1 MFSWFRSGLFTL
13 ITLLFTFTTASPA
26 LAQGREA
33 LIGEIEFRGNRRI
46 PRETLLYAV
55 QSKPGDI
62 YREESI
68 RRDLENIVNLDF
80 INPLS
85 VRLYVAD
92 GPRGGKVIIF
102 DLREYPIIR
111 EIRYHNLKAATES
124 EVLTRFK
131 DRRVSVGKETQ
142 FDPHKA
148 FAARNALKELL
159 AEKGYP
165 EAEIEIG
172 VEEIS
177 ATAVALNF
185 EVKEGPRIRVREIE
199 FVGQR
204 DGFSQRQL
212 RSSMKLVKEAG
223 LFTTFTSKDIY
234 SKEKL
239 IEDLE
244 RVRYFL
250 GTKGF
255 LQAKIGEPAVARNGD
270 FRTGVPLP
278 FPGVRK
284 RGPGLKITIPIEVG
298 RRYRISKVD
307 EKGVTIFQPGT
318 IAGVS
323 GLKVGEI
330 VDARKIQENVFREI
344 KNLYG
349 THGYI
354 QAEVN
359 FIPKFINSSPEEGE
373 IEIML
378 EVDEGRQFMLRR
390 LEFIGNTTTR
400 DRVLRREVLIN
411 EGDTYNKRFW
421 YLSLLRL
428 NQLGLFEEIKDS
440 DAIARTNDRD
450 QTVDIDLQVKE
461 RGREQIYFD
470 GGVSGHTGSFFGVNY
485 SNNNLLGYG
494 QTLNARFSGGNR
506 QLSASLGYT
515 EPYLFGKPI
524 RLSMELFAQR
534 QKYFGDS
541 LNLFN
546 SYYNPDISDPDSLF
560 TQTSAG
566 GSMSL
571 SAPLQQFT
579 RRLGRFSQFSR
590 VGISYALAASSVAEP
605 EVNRDNDTS
614 NDIPVDYS
622 HPRILTSRI
631 TPHLFY
637 NTLSS
642 AIDPTRGQSLYLGL
656 SLSGGILGGDVNT
669 ITPTLEYKLFKP
681 VMKRESDK
689 PHVFG
694 MRFSFGHVRTIG
706 QLSDKLINTQ
716 SLGFIGGIPIT
727 DRYFLGGENEVRGYN
742 AFSISPVS
750 RYDSD
755 GSTSNGN
762 ETPTYVATGG
772 DTRFLLNLEYRMP
785 IIGPLSLAWF
795 MDAGTVFNLRK
806 YEDQVISSNIL
817 RLSEKD
823 SILRSTRASVGVEL
837 RVQVPIINVPFRLIF
852 AYNPNANPDITDPR
866 VLSRERRTVIRFS
879 IGRTF

>member
-1 MFSWFRSGLFTL
+1 MFSWFRSGLFSL

-26 LAQGREA
+26 LAQGSEA

-62 YREESI
+62 YREEAI
-68 RRDLENIVNLDF
+68 RRDLVAIVNLDF
-80 INPLS
+80 INPMS
-85 VRLYVAD
+85 VRLFVAD
-92 GPRGGKVIIF
+92 RPRGGKVIIF
-102 DLREYPIIR
+102 DLREYPLIR
-111 EIRYHNLKAATES
+111 EIKYLNLKAATES
-124 EVLTRFK
+124 EVLARFK
-131 DRRVSVGKETQ
+131 DRRVAIGKETQ
-142 FDPHKA
+142 FDPHKV
-148 FAARNALKELL
+148 FDARNVLKELL

-165 EAEIEIG
+165 EAEIEIR

-185 EVKEGPRIRVREIE
+185 EVKEGPRVRIREIE

-223 LFTTFTSKDIY
+223 LFATFTSKDIY
-234 SKEKL
+234 SREKL

-244 RVRYFL
+244 RVRFFL

-255 LQAKIGEPAVARNGD
+255 LQAKVGEPVVARKGE
-270 FRTGVPLP
+270 FSTGVPLP
-278 FPGVRK
+278 VRGMRK
-284 RGPGLKITIPIEVG
+284 KGPGLKITIPIEVG
-298 RRYRISKVD
+298 RRYRISNVD

-318 IAGVS
+318 VTEVS

-330 VDARKIQENVFREI
+330 VDARKIQENVFKGI

-359 FIPKFINSSPEEGE
+359 FIPRFIDSSPEEGE

-378 EVDEGRQFMLRR
+378 EVDEGRQFTLRR
-390 LEFIGNTTTR
+390 LEFIGNTATR

-411 EGDTYNKRFW
+411 EGETYNKRSW
-421 YLSLLRL
+421 DLSLLRL
-428 NQLGLFEEIKDS
+428 NQLGLFEEIKET
-440 DAIARTNDRD
+440 DALARTNDRD
-450 QTVDIDLQVKE
+450 QSVDIDLQVKE
-461 RGREQIYFD
+461 RGRQQIHFD
-470 GGVSGHTGSFFGVNY
+470 GGISGYAGSFFGINY

-494 QTLNARFSGGNR
+494 QTLAASFSGGNR
-506 QLSASLGYT
+506 LLTASLGYT

-534 QKYFGDS
+534 QKYFGDGFS
-541 LNLFN
+541 LFN
-546 SYYNPDISDPDSLF
+546 SYYNPDISDLDSLF
-560 TQTSAG
+560 TQNSAG
-566 GSMSL
+566 GSIGL

-579 RRLGRFSQFSR
+579 RRFGRFSQFSR
-590 VGISYALAASSVAEP
+590 VGISYSLAASSVEEP
-605 EVNRDNDTS
+605 QVNRDNDTS
-614 NDIPVDYS
+614 NDIAVNYS
-622 HPRILTSRI
+622 YPRILTSRI

-637 NTLSS
+637 STLNST
-642 AIDPTRGQSLYLGL
+642 IDPTRGQSLYLGL
-656 SLSGGILGGDVNT
+656 SLSGGLLGGDINT
-669 ITPTLEYKLFKP
+669 ITPALEYKLFTP
-681 VMKRESDK
+681 VVKGESDK

-694 MRFSFGHVRTIG
+694 MRFSFGHVRTFG
-706 QLSDKLINTQ
+706 RLSDKLINTQ

-742 AFSISPVS
+742 AYSISPVS
-750 RYDSD
+750 RYDTDSSSSKD
-755 GSTSNGN
+755 NK
-762 ETPTYVATGG
+762 TPTYVATGG
-772 DTRFLLNLEYRMP
+772 DTRLLLNMEYRMP
-785 IIGPLSLAWF
+785 IAGPLSLAWF
-795 MDAGTVFNLRK
+795 MDAGAVFNLRK
-806 YEDQVISSNIL
+806 YEDQVISSKIL
-817 RLSEKD
+817 RLSEKE
-823 SILRSTRASVGVEL
+823 SIARSMRASVGVEL